1 MEYTLLSNRSRREIM
16 VLYFIIGKKETT
28 LNSIS
33 QFLNVSIRLTKE
45 TIIHINEHFY
55 TFFNYPEFIYS
66 SNFGVVKVNAKYEF
80 HALSDI
86 NRLKLLL
93 LKENLLFKLCFL
105 LTTNS
110 SISRHELLN
119 QLFISET
126 YLGKQIKQLKSF
138 LISFGLNIEV
148 FNGVYNLKG
157 PEPLVRIFTFVFLF
171 DSFQDV
177 EWPFKNL
184 SPKEIENSFTDS
196 LLLNINKK
204 GKSERLAIYFLI
216 SIFHLRTSS
225 GNSINTYRSIN
236 EEQTLSN
243 FYNLTKEF
251 QFDIHSILSSSLIN
265 ESVIESHYLIFLACI
280 STSDMIEMS
289 LKSQIGK
296 AFLNSGSTFILTK
309 DIIDNNFSIISQNV
323 SDSLLSLVSYH
334 LTVAIISSYILED
347 TTQNFL
353 FLLSSFHPT
362 YLDLDVEFIESFQ
375 KNNANIQMG
384 KNQLLLI
391 SRLLYSIYNSNL
403 QTSLYIYIQMSRDLS
418 ASFNIISRI
427 EGVFNTQNIRITNN
441 ISDADVIVTDIF
453 EGIDKQMKNIIYLDS
468 INNRSVWKELLSNIL
483 QMYLEKQNSEREN
496 YLKSLF

>member
-1 MEYTLLSNRSRREIM
+1 MEYTLLSNRSRREILI
-16 VLYFIIGKKETT
+16 LYFIIGKKETT

-33 QFLNVSIRLTKE
+33 QFLNISIRLTKE

-55 TFFNYPEFIYS
+55 IFFNYPEFISS
-66 SNFGVVKVNAKYEF
+66 SNFGVIKINDKYEF

-86 NRLKLLL
+86 NRIKLLL
-93 LKENLLFKLCFL
+93 LKENLLFNLCFL
-105 LTTNS
+105 FTTNS

-119 QLFISET
+119 QLVISET
-126 YLGKQIKQLKSF
+126 YLGKLIKQFRSF
-138 LISFGLNIEV
+138 LSNFGLNIEV
-148 FNGVYNLKG
+148 SNGIYSLKG
-157 PEPLVRIFTFVFLF
+157 PEPLIRVFIFVFLF
-171 DSFQDV
+171 DAFQDV

-184 SPKEIENSFTDS
+184 SQKEIENSFTDS
-196 LLLNINKK
+196 LLLKINKK
-204 GKSERLAIYFLI
+204 GSSERLALYFLI

-225 GNSINTYRSIN
+225 GNSINTYRSIT

-243 FYNLTKEF
+243 FYTLTKEF
-251 QFDIHSILSSSLIN
+251 QLDIHSILSSSLIN
-265 ESVIESHYLIFLACI
+265 ASVIESHYLIFLACI
-280 STSDMIEMS
+280 STSDMIETS
-289 LKSQIGK
+289 FKSQIGK

-323 SDSLLSLVSYH
+323 SESLLSLVSYH

-347 TTQNFL
+347 FTQNFL

-375 KNNANIQMG
+375 KRNANIQMG

-403 QTSLYIYIQMSRDLS
+403 QTSLYIYIQMSRDIS

-427 EGVFNTQNIRITNN
+427 EGVFNRQNIKITNN
-441 ISDADVIVTDIF
+441 VSEADVIITDIF
-453 EGIDKQMKNIIYLDS
+453 EGIEKSSVKIIYLDS
-468 INNRSVWKELLSNIL
+468 INNRKSWDELFSNIL
-483 QMYLEKQNSEREN
+483 HLYLEKQNIESES
-496 YLKSLF
+496 YLKSLL